1 MKKIVVLVAIAA
13 IAASAVAAQGMRPGL
28 WNQAPATEPAQEM
41 IKVDGRLS
49 LVNGHPAVVSTGK
62 TYYVRIPGMLYG
74 YLDTLK
80 DGAVVKLEGYAI
92 SVPLA
97 ENVFVLQ
104 VVKLNVGGKDYDLGQ
119 FAETRGAL
127 RGIGGMGAMGAMG
140 GRMGFDGRPGQAP
153 GRMHGRGGR
162 W

>member
-13 IAASAVAAQGMRPGL
+13 IAASAVVAQGMRPGM
-28 WNQAPATEPAQEM
+28 WNQTPATEAAQEVV
-41 IKVDGRLS
+41 KVDGRLS
-49 LVNGHPAVVSTGK
+49 LVNGHPAVVSAGK

-80 DGAVVKLEGYAI
+80 DGAAVKLEGYAA

-97 ENVFVLQ
+97 DNTFVMQ
-104 VVKLNVGGKDYDLGQ
+104 VTKLNVGGKDYDLGEL
-119 FAETRGAL
+119 AETRGAL
-127 RGIGGMGAMGAMG
+127 GGMG
-140 GRMGFDGRPGQAP
+140 GRMGPAGRPGTPYGAGPGQAGQMP
-153 GRMHGRGGR
+153 GRGGR

>member
-13 IAASAVAAQGMRPGL
+13 IAASAVAAQGMRPGM
-28 WNQAPATEPAQEM
+28 WNQAPAAAAAQEVV
-41 IKVDGRLS
+41 KVDGRLS
-49 LVNGHPAVVSTGK
+49 LVNGHPAVVSAGK

-80 DGAVVKLEGYAI
+80 DGAAVKLEGYAV

-97 ENVFVLQ
+97 DNTYVLQ
-104 VVKLNVGGKDYDLGQ
+104 VSKLNVGGKDYDLGQ

-127 RGIGGMGAMGAMG
+127 GAMG
-140 GRMGFDGRPGQAP
+140 GRG
-153 GRMHGRGGR
+153 GRMGGAPNGAGQMPGRGGR

>member
-13 IAASAVAAQGMRPGL
+13 IAASAAAAQGMRPGM
-28 WNQAPATEPAQEM
+28 WNQAPATEASQEVV
-41 IKVDGRLS
+41 KVDGRLS
-49 LVNGHPAVVSTGK
+49 LVNGHPAVVASGK

-80 DGAVVKLEGYAI
+80 DGAAVKLEGYAN

-97 ENVFVLQ
+97 ADTFVLQ
-104 VVKLNVGGKDYDLGQ
+104 VAKLNVGGKDYDLAE

-127 RGIGGMGAMGAMG
+127 RGMGGMG
-140 GRMGFDGRPGQAP
+140 GRMGFDGKPGMAPGQMP
-153 GRMHGRGGR
+153 GRGGR
-162 W
+162 R

>member
-13 IAASAVAAQGMRPGL
+13 IAASAVAAQGMRPGM
-28 WNQAPATEPAQEM
+28 WNQAPAVQATQEVV
-41 IKVDGRLS
+41 KLDGRLS
-49 LVNGHPAVVSTGK
+49 LVNGHPAVVAAGK

-80 DGAVVKLEGYAI
+80 DGAAVKLEGYAI

-97 ENVFVLQ
+97 DNTFVLQ
-104 VVKLNVGGKDYDLGQ
+104 VTKLNVGGKDYDLAQ
-119 FAETRGAL
+119 LAETRGAL
-127 RGIGGMGAMGAMG
+127 GGMG
-140 GRMGFDGRPGQAP
+140 GRMGGRFGTPNGAGQAP
-153 GRMHGRGGR
+153 GQMYGRGGR

>member
-13 IAASAVAAQGMRPGL
+13 IAASAVAAQGMRSGM
-28 WNQAPATEPAQEM
+28 WNQAPATEVAQDLV
-41 IKVDGRLS
+41 KVDGRLS
-49 LVNGHPAVVSTGK
+49 LVNGHPAVVAAGK

-80 DGAVVKLEGYAI
+80 DGAAVKLEGYAR

-97 ENVFVLQ
+97 ADTFVLQ

-119 FAETRGAL
+119 LAETRSAL
-127 RGIGGMGAMGAMG
+127 GGMG
-140 GRMGFDGRPGQAP
+140 GRMGYDGRPGMAP
-153 GRMHGRGGR
+153 GQMPGRGGR
-162 W
+162 R